1 MLGAMVNKDLKT
13 TGIVLR
19 RTNYGEADRILNL
32 ITPLGKV
39 SAIAKGVRKERSKLA
54 GNIEMFSLT
63 DYVIHFKNGEMG
75 VITSARM
82 REHYGN
88 LIKSFDYMELA
99 AMILKKI
106 SRLSENNDNEAFFDI
121 TRQSLAG
128 LNNGVNL
135 ALVEGWFLLKA
146 AKASGEEVNLYRDVN
161 GEKLQSGMQYDW
173 NGSELAFSL
182 KDGGEYGTDEIKML
196 RLMQSSSLN
205 VIQKVKVDEAL
216 ITRVLNLARV
226 SSKL

>member
-13 TGIVLR
+13 SGIVLR

-32 ITPLGKV
+32 ITPVGKV
-39 SAIAKGVRKERSKLA
+39 SAIAKGVRKEKSKLA

-63 DYVIHFKNGEMG
+63 DYVIHFKNSEMG

-82 REHYGN
+82 IEHYGDI
-88 LIKSFDYMELA
+88 IKSFDCMELA
-99 AMILKKI
+99 AMILKRI

-121 TRQSLAG
+121 TKQSLMG
-128 LNNGVNL
+128 LNNGVNM
-135 ALVEGWFLLKA
+135 ALVEGWFLLKT

-161 GEKLQSGMQYDW
+161 GEKLQAGVRYDW
-173 NGSELAFSL
+173 NGSESAFYL
-182 KDGGEYGTDEIKML
+182 KDNGEYGTDEIKML
-196 RLMQSSSLN
+196 RLMQSSNLN
-205 VIQKVKVDEAL
+205 VIQKVKVDGDLVE
-216 ITRVLNLARV
+216 RVLKLARV